1 MQGIQRVGLNYCEA
15 NVKDNIHFV
24 NIENREKVLKALA
37 VCLEHGLDTAFKA
50 VTQLKTFTSCIRVEK
65 TSLQSILKSAT
76 KATAAMG
83 VKYTRGLKG
92 SALLLV
98 RTNDFFHLG
107 DVIRGAEGKIDDAM
121 SPEVVE
127 ACVQF
132 FSSAFTETNRHFT
145 ELYLKAIECAP
156 LEIINPDGKPGSLQ
170 PLTESYEGVLCA
182 SFEFV
187 LEPSLDSRIQLL
199 IGAELLDSLAA
210 LLPDYEPEPHVMSEV
225 DKRRAMLGIDDEAEP
240 SPLETTAP
248 FAVPPAAGPVP
259 RKTGDRPPGN
269 WNIDLLLDV
278 ELPIVVSFGET
289 EMQLKDILKF
299 SVGSVIELD
308 KSVNDPVVIKV
319 NDKPIARGE
328 VVMVDGNYGVR
339 ILEVESTA
347 ERLRS
352 LG

>member
-1 MQGIQRVGLNYCEA
+1 M
-15 NVKDNIHFV
+15 KDNIHFV
-24 NIENREKVLKALA
+24 NVESREKVLKALA
-37 VCLEHGLDTAFKA
+37 VCLEHGIDGAFKA
-50 VTQLKTFTSCIRVEK
+50 VTQKKTFTLCTRIEK
-65 TSLQSILKSAT
+65 TSLQSILKAAT
-76 KATAAMG
+76 KATAAME

-98 RTNDFFHLG
+98 RTNDFFRLG
-107 DVIRGAEGKIDDAM
+107 DVIGGAEGKIDDAM

-127 ACVQF
+127 ACVKF
-132 FSSAFTETNRHFT
+132 FTSAFREANRHFT
-145 ELYLKAIECAP
+145 GLYLNAIESAP
-156 LEIINPDGKPGSLQ
+156 LEIVNADGKPASLQ
-170 PLTESYEGVLCA
+170 PLTGSYEGVLCA

-187 LEPSLDSRIQLL
+187 VEPNLDSRIQLL
-199 IGAELLDSLAA
+199 VQAELLESLVD

-225 DKRRAMLGIDDEAEP
+225 DKRRAMLKIEDEAEAP
-240 SPLETTAP
+240 QLETTAP
-248 FAVPPAAGPVP
+248 FAAAPAGGPVP
-259 RKTGDRPPGN
+259 RKAGDRPPGN

-328 VVMVDGNYGVR
+328 VVMVDGNYGVK

>member
-1 MQGIQRVGLNYCEA
+1 
-15 NVKDNIHFV
+15 VKDNIHFV
-24 NIENREKVLKALA
+24 NVESTEKVLKALA
-37 VCLEHGLDTAFKA
+37 LCMEQGLDSAFKA
-50 VTQLKTFTSCIRVEK
+50 VTQKKAFTSCTRIEK
-65 TSLQSILKSAT
+65 TGLQSILKSAT
-76 KATAAMG
+76 KATAAME
-83 VKYTRGLKG
+83 VRYTKGLTG
-92 SALLLV
+92 NALLLV
-98 RTNDFFHLG
+98 RTNDFFRLG

-132 FSSAFTETNRHFT
+132 FTSAVTETNRRFT
-145 ELYLKAIECAP
+145 EVHLSAIESAP
-156 LEIINPDGKPGSLQ
+156 PELINPDGKPDALQ
-170 PLTESYEGVLCA
+170 PLAESYEDVLCA

-187 LEPSLDSRIQLL
+187 VEPNLDSRIQVLVETRLL
-199 IGAELLDSLAA
+199 GSLAA
-210 LLPDYEPEPHVMSEV
+210 LLPGYEPEPHVMSEV
-225 DKRRAMLGIDDEAEP
+225 EKRRAILGGDKEVV
-240 SPLETTAP
+240 PLPVEIASS
-248 FAVPPAAGPVP
+248 FAAPPAPGPAL
-259 RKTGDRPPGN
+259 RKATEKSPGN

-299 SVGSVIELD
+299 GVGSVIELD

-328 VVMVDGNYGVR
+328 VVMVDGNYGVK

>member
-1 MQGIQRVGLNYCEA
+1 M
-15 NVKDNIHFV
+15 KDNIHFANV
-24 NIENREKVLKALA
+24 ETREKVLKALA
-37 VCLEHGLDTAFKA
+37 VCMEYGLESAFKA
-50 VTQLKTFTSCIRVEK
+50 VTQKKTFTACTRIEK
-65 TSLQSILKSAT
+65 ASLQSILKSAT
-76 KATAAMG
+76 KATAAME
-83 VKYTRGLKG
+83 VRYARGLTG
-92 SALLLV
+92 NALLLV
-98 RTNDFFHLG
+98 RTNDFFRLG
-107 DVIRGAEGKIDDAM
+107 DVMRGAEGKIDDAM

-132 FSSAFTETNRHFT
+132 FSSALTETNRRFT
-145 ELYLKAIECAP
+145 ELHLSAIESAP
-156 LEIINPDGKPGSLQ
+156 PELISQDGKPGSLQ
-170 PLTESYEGVLCA
+170 PLAEFYEGVLCA

-187 LEPSLDSRIQLL
+187 VEPNLDSRIQLL
-199 IGAELLDSLAA
+199 VQTGLLESLAA
-210 LLPDYEPEPHVMSEV
+210 LLPGYEPEPHVMSEA
-225 DKRRAMLGIDDEAEP
+225 DKRRAMLRNDDEMEP
-240 SPLETTAP
+240 LPLETTPAFSAP
-248 FAVPPAAGPVP
+248 PVSGLAP
-259 RKTGDRPPGN
+259 RKGADRPPGN

-299 SVGSVIELD
+299 GVGSVIELN

-328 VVMVDGNYGVR
+328 VVMVDGNYGVK

>member
-1 MQGIQRVGLNYCEA
+1 
-15 NVKDNIHFV
+15 VKDNIHFV
-24 NIENREKVLKALA
+24 NVENKGKVLKALA
-37 VCLEHGLDTAFKA
+37 ICLEHGLDSAFKA
-50 VTQLKTFTSCIRVEK
+50 VTQKKAFTACTRIEK

-76 KATAAMG
+76 KATAAME
-83 VKYTRGLKG
+83 VRYTLGLTG
-92 SALLLV
+92 NALLLV
-98 RTNDFFHLG
+98 RTNDFFRLG

-121 SPEVVE
+121 SPEVLE
-127 ACVQF
+127 ACVRF
-132 FSSAFTETNRHFT
+132 FSGAIAEANRHFAG
-145 ELYLKAIECAP
+145 LHLKAIESAP
-156 LEIINPDGKPGSLQ
+156 LEIINPDGKPGLLQ
-170 PLTESYEGVLCA
+170 PSAEFYEGVLCA

-187 LEPSLDSRIQLL
+187 VEPNLDSRIQLL
-199 IGAELLDSLAA
+199 VQTELLDSLAA
-210 LLPDYEPEPHVMSEV
+210 VLPDYEAEPHVMSEV
-225 DKRRAMLGIDDEAEP
+225 DKRRAMLRNDDEAELP
-240 SPLETTAP
+240 VFETTEPLA
-248 FAVPPAAGPVP
+248 APPASGPVP
-259 RKTGDRPPGN
+259 RKGGDGPPGN

-308 KSVNDPVVIKV
+308 KSVNDPVVIRV

-328 VVMVDGNYGVR
+328 VVMIDGNYGVK

>member
-1 MQGIQRVGLNYCEA
+1 
-15 NVKDNIHFV
+15 VKDNIHFV
-24 NIENREKVLKALA
+24 NVESRQKVVKALA
-37 VCLEHGLDTAFKA
+37 VCLEYGLDSAFKA
-50 VTQLKTFTSCIRVEK
+50 VTQKKTFTLCTRIEK
-65 TSLQSILKSAT
+65 TSLPSILKSAT
-76 KATAAMG
+76 KATAAME

-92 SALLLV
+92 NMLLLV
-98 RTNDFFHLG
+98 RTNDFFRLG

-132 FSSAFTETNRHFT
+132 FSSAITETNRHFT
-145 ELYLKAIECAP
+145 ELYMNAIESAS
-156 LEIINPDGKPGSLQ
+156 LEVINPDGKPVSLQ
-170 PLTESYEGVLCA
+170 PLSDSYEGVLCA
-182 SFEFV
+182 TFEFV
-187 LEPSLDSRIQLL
+187 VEPNLDSRIQLL
-199 IGAELLDSLAA
+199 FQTDLLDSMAA

-225 DKRRAMLGIDDEAEP
+225 DKRRAMLRTNDETEP
-240 SPLETTAP
+240 PPLETAAP
-248 FAVPPAAGPVP
+248 IAALPAAGPVP
-259 RKTGDRPPGN
+259 RKPADRPPGN

-328 VVMVDGNYGVR
+328 VVMVDGNYGVK